1 MKIVHTPKLELTE
14 KEYRLLDDTYAL
26 IAAIDNN
33 LTGEDYNYLN
43 SYFNVSL
50 VDVGNAIGTLMD
62 WSRNEL
68 L

>member
-14 KEYRLLDDTYAL
+14 KEYRLLDDAYAL

-33 LTGEDYNYLN
+33 LTGEDWKYLN
-43 SYFNVSL
+43 SYFHVSL

-62 WSRNEL
+62 WSRNEF
-68 L
+68 

>member
-1 MKIVHTPKLELTE
+1 MKIIHTPRLELTE
-14 KEYRLLDDTYAL
+14 KEYRLLDDAYAL

-33 LTGEDYNYLN
+33 LTGEDWNYLN

-50 VDVGNAIGTLMD
+50 VDAGNAIGTLMD

-68 L
+68 

>member
-14 KEYRLLDDTYAL
+14 KEYRLLDDAYAL

-68 L
+68 

>member
-14 KEYRLLDDTYAL
+14 KEYRLLDDAYAL

>member
-14 KEYRLLDDTYAL
+14 KEYRLLDDAYAL

-33 LTGEDYNYLN
+33 LTGEDCNYFN

-68 L
+68 